1 MEEQPTGAARR
12 PDALPGAIPDVVP
25 EKASDKASEKVPLR
39 TLLAHVRPQ
48 APALVAATLLSGVA
62 AILALA
68 QPLVVKRV
76 FSDLSAS
83 RPVTGVVLVIVGLFL
98 AEALLGAAQSY
109 LLGRIG
115 EGIVL
120 NLRTRLVG
128 RLLRWPLSTHERHR
142 SGDLISRVSTDTT
155 AVRGALAS
163 SLTDILAGVLTF
175 VGSLVLML
183 VLDPLMLGLT
193 LGCLVVALLAVFA
206 VSVRIM
212 GATVQAQRSVGRLS
226 AGLER
231 VLRAIRTVKLS
242 TAEDR
247 EQARLVGEVESAYR
261 AGIRQTKLEALVHP
275 VTSVAVQGA
284 LVLVLGIGGARVAQ
298 GSMELGELVAFLLY
312 LLYLAVPMGTLFTSV
327 TDLQAGRAAL
337 ARVEELMREPLETG
351 PPDAPDPPAAED
363 AKAAKDAERPPDT
376 PAVSLRAVGFCYPS
390 RKGVP
395 ALDGLEFDAPEFS
408 RTALVGPSGAGKS
421 TVLALLGRLYDP
433 DAGTV
438 RLFGRDIDGIPL
450 NELRG
455 MIGHVEQESPVL
467 AGTLRSNL
475 LYACPDAS
483 DDQLAAV
490 LRKTNLTD
498 FVASLP
504 DGLETDVGDG
514 GVLLSGGQRQ
524 RVAIARMLLKEPRV
538 LLLDEVTSQMD
549 AENEH
554 LLQRTLR
561 EAARTCTVLVV
572 AHRLSTVQDAD
583 QILVVDGGRVRAKGT
598 HASLLRTDELYAHL
612 ARTQFL
618 PPPERQECG
627 PNSSKSLGV

>member
-1 MEEQPTGAARR
+1 MGEEQTEAAGR
-12 PDALPGAIPDVVP
+12 PAAAP
-25 EKASDKASEKVPLR
+25 EKVPLR

-48 APALVAATLLSGVA
+48 APALVAATLLSGFA
-62 AILALA
+62 AVLALV

-76 FSDLSAS
+76 FSDLSAH
-83 RPVTGVVLVIVGLFL
+83 RPVTTVVVVIIGLFL
-98 AEALLGAAQSY
+98 GEALLGALQSY

-120 NLRTRLVG
+120 NLRTTLVG
-128 RLLRWPLSTHERHR
+128 RLLRWPMPAHERHR

-175 VGSLVLML
+175 VGSLALML
-183 VLDPLMLGLT
+183 VLDPVMLGLT
-193 LGCLVVALLAVFA
+193 LGCLLVAVLAVFA
-206 VSVRIM
+206 VSLRIM

-231 VLRAIRTVKLS
+231 VLRAVRTVKLS
-242 TAEDR
+242 TAEER
-247 EQARLVGEVESAYR
+247 EQTQLVGDIRDAYR
-261 AGIRQTKLEALVHP
+261 AGIRQAKLEALVHP

-298 GSMELGELVAFLLY
+298 GSMQLGELIAFLLY

-351 PPDAPDPPAAED
+351 PPQASE
-363 AKAAKDAERPPDT
+363 PPDGT
-376 PAVSLRAVGFCYPS
+376 GAPHVPAVSLKAVGFGYPS
-390 RKGVP
+390 RAGVS
-395 ALDGLEFDAPEFS
+395 ALDGLDFDVPELS

-421 TVLALLGRLYDP
+421 TVLALIGRLYDP
-433 DAGTV
+433 DTGTV
-438 RLFGRDIDGIPL
+438 RLFGRDVGDLPL

-455 MIGHVEQESPVL
+455 MIGYVEQESPVL

-475 LYACPDAS
+475 IYACPDAS
-483 DDQLAAV
+483 EEQLADV

-498 FVASLP
+498 FVDSLP

-524 RVAIARMLLKEPRV
+524 RVAIARMLMKEPRL

-549 AENEH
+549 AENEF

-561 EAARTCTVLVV
+561 EAARSCTVLVV
-572 AHRLSTVQDAD
+572 AHRLSTVRDAD
-583 QILVVDGGRVRAKGT
+583 QILVVDQGRVRARGT
-598 HASLLRTDELYAHL
+598 HASLLREDELYAHL

-618 PPPERQECG
+618 PSFDQGDSASDFSPDLKVDFRREMLQ
-627 PNSSKSLGV
+627 

>member
-1 MEEQPTGAARR
+1 MEDQQSGPA
-12 PDALPGAIPDVVP
+12 P
-25 EKASDKASEKVPLR
+25 KVPLR

-48 APALVAATLLSGVA
+48 APALVVATLLSGTA
-62 AILALA
+62 ALLALA

-83 RPVTGVVLVIVGLFL
+83 RPVTTVVVVIIALFL
-98 AEALLGAAQSY
+98 AEALIGAVQSY

-115 EGIVL
+115 EGIVRG
-120 NLRTRLVG
+120 LRGTLVG

-183 VLDPLMLGLT
+183 VLDPLLLGLT
-193 LGCLVVALLAVFA
+193 LGCLLVALLAVFA
-206 VSVRIM
+206 VSLRIM

-231 VLRAIRTVKLS
+231 VLRAVRTVKLS
-242 TAEDR
+242 TAEER
-247 EQARLVGEVESAYR
+247 EREALTADVEAAYR
-261 AGIRQTKLEALVHP
+261 AGMRQAKLMALVHP

-284 LVLVLGIGGARVAQ
+284 LVLVLGVGGARVAQ
-298 GSMELGELVAFLLY
+298 GSMQLGELVAFLLY

-337 ARVEELMREPLETG
+337 ARVEELLGEPLEEGPAKGAPPATP
-351 PPDAPDPPAAED
+351 PPDAP
-363 AKAAKDAERPPDT
+363 
-376 PAVSLRAVGFCYPS
+376 AVALREVGFAYPS
-390 RKGVP
+390 RGGAP
-395 ALDGLEFDAPEFS
+395 ALDGLDFAVPALS
-408 RTALVGPSGAGKS
+408 RTAIVGPSGAGKS
-421 TVLALLGRLYDP
+421 TVLALIGRLYDP
-433 DAGTV
+433 EAGSI
-438 RLFGRDIDGIPL
+438 RLFGQDIRELPL
-450 NELRG
+450 NELRAV
-455 MIGHVEQESPVL
+455 IGHVEQESPVL

-475 LYACPDAS
+475 VYARPDAS
-483 DDQLAAV
+483 ETQVAEV
-490 LRKTNLTD
+490 LRQTNLTD
-498 FVASLP
+498 FVRALP
-504 DGLETDVGDG
+504 DGLDTDVGDG

-524 RVAIARMLLKEPRV
+524 RIAIARMLLKEPKV

-554 LLQRTLR
+554 LLQETLR
-561 EAARTCTVLVV
+561 AAARTCTVVVV

-583 QILVVDGGRVRAKGT
+583 QILVMDGGRVRARGT
-598 HASLLRTDELYAHL
+598 HAGLLRDDALYAHL

-618 PPPERQECG
+618 SSPVD
-627 PNSSKSLGV
+627 NSASDSRIKT

>member
-1 MEEQPTGAARR
+1 MGKEPTDASGR
-12 PDALPGAIPDVVP
+12 P
-25 EKASDKASEKVPLR
+25 EASLEKVPLR
-39 TLLAHVRPQ
+39 TLLAHARPQ
-48 APALVAATLLSGVA
+48 APALVAAAVLSGLA
-62 AILALA
+62 AVLALV

-83 RPVTGVVLVIVGLFL
+83 RPVTTMVLIVVVLFL

-120 NLRTRLVG
+120 NLRTTLVA

-142 SGDLISRVSTDTT
+142 AGDLISRVSTDTT
-155 AVRGALAS
+155 SVRGALAS

-175 VGSLVLML
+175 VGSLALML

-193 LGCLVVALLAVFA
+193 LACLLVAVLAVFA
-206 VSVRIM
+206 VSLRLM
-212 GATVQAQRSVGRLS
+212 GATLQAQRSVGRLS

-231 VLRAIRTVKLS
+231 ALRSIRTVKLS
-242 TAEDR
+242 TAEQR
-247 EQARLVGEVESAYR
+247 EEERLCGDVRDAYR
-261 AGIRQTKLEALVHP
+261 AGIRQAKLEALIHP

-284 LVLVLGIGGARVAQ
+284 LVLVLGIGGARVAR
-298 GSMELGELVAFLLY
+298 GTMELGELIAFLLY
-312 LLYLAVPMGTLFTSV
+312 LLYLAVPMGTLFTSI

-337 ARVEELMREPLETG
+337 ARVEEVMREPLE
-351 PPDAPDPPAAED
+351 ADPPNGAPSPAEGGSAD
-363 AKAAKDAERPPDT
+363 VS
-376 PAVSLRAVGFCYPS
+376 AVSVRAVRFGYPS
-390 RKGVP
+390 RSGVP
-395 ALDGLEFDAPEFS
+395 ALEELDFEVPEFS

-421 TVLALLGRLYDP
+421 TVLSLIGRLYDP
-433 DAGTV
+433 AAGSV
-438 RLFGRDIDGIPL
+438 RLFGRDIGDMPL

-475 LYACPDAS
+475 VYARPDAS
-483 DDQLAAV
+483 DEQLADV

-498 FVASLP
+498 FVDSLP
-504 DGLETDVGDG
+504 EGLETDVGDG

-554 LLQRTLR
+554 LLQQTLR
-561 EAARTCTVLVV
+561 EAARVCTVLVV
-572 AHRLSTVQDAD
+572 AHRLSTVRDAD
-583 QILVVDGGRVRAKGT
+583 QILVMDGGRVRARGT
-598 HASLLRTDELYAHL
+598 HASLLRDDELYAHL

-618 PPPERQECG
+618 PATEQEY
-627 PNSSKSLGV
+627 PADHSSKGLRV